1 MYNIKN
7 IRHFGSAATS
17 CVEGNHHVLKSYIK
31 LGRLHILEVV
41 KRITLLWKNQL
52 CNIHKE
58 VERQKLAV
66 SKRRNIPILK
76 PLQKKVSHFALDL
89 VLEQH
94 LLLEK
99 HKKLSRNVNDSTYC
113 TGTLS
118 GTFGVSCMHAL
129 RSLADALWRI

>member
-1 MYNIKN
+1 MFEDEESWTAFLKAWRNIVYASDSDMFSESLLNFQEFSSSYPQAFRYISENWLPFKEHFVMYHIKN

-17 CVEGNHHVLKSYIK
+17 RVEGNHHVLKSYIK

-66 SKRRNIPILK
+66 
-76 PLQKKVSHFALDL
+76 
-89 VLEQH
+89 
-94 LLLEK
+94 
-99 HKKLSRNVNDSTYC
+99 
-113 TGTLS
+113 
-118 GTFGVSCMHAL
+118 
-129 RSLADALWRI
+129 